1 MVWYNPMSWFTPAAA
16 PDYGVPATTT
26 APTTTTPTAPAPYGG
41 RKRHGRRTHK
51 RRNGRS
57 TRRGRSGK

>member
-26 APTTTTPTAPAPYGG
+26 TTTPTPTAPAPYGG